1 MNKIVKVTYFISDFF
16 PNYNGRTIR
25 AYNICKFVNDHKKF
39 KVIIITPYLSDFKK
53 RRISKNEKIDS
64 LLVFRFKPFNFLKIL
79 RVLIKE
85 RIEIIH
91 FRYPL
96 YKWTIY
102 LFFAKILGISVVME
116 DHSTHTTD
124 NIIKRLEYKLILK
137 ISKHIITISNY
148 LRKFYLKVYN
158 KSKSSIS
165 TIYNGINLEKFSLSN
180 IKIKKSELK
189 EKYNLA
195 NKWVVGFFGTYY
207 DWEGLNLLIK
217 AIYKIH
223 QKGKSINGLFIGHG
237 PEESKL
243 LDLVKKFNL
252 QDIIKFTGPIN
263 YNEIQNY
270 INLLDIFISPRPHI
284 KEFSYI
290 TPLKVLEVMG
300 LKKSIIASD
309 LPGFRK
315 VIKNNFTGLLI
326 EPNNI
331 GDLVKKILI
340 LFNNPLMMKEIG
352 ENAFKFIEKNY
363 SWKIMIKPLLKIYK
377 KLSKN

>member
-53 RRISKNEKIDS
+53 RRIPKSEKIDS

-124 NIIKRLEYKLILK
+124 NIMKRLEYKLLLK

-180 IKIKKSELK
+180 IKINKSELK

-223 QKGKSINGLFIGHG
+223 QKGTSINGLFIGHG

-270 INLLDIFISPRPHI
+270 INLLDIFISPRPNI

>member
-1 MNKIVKVTYFISDFF
+1 
-16 PNYNGRTIR
+16 
-25 AYNICKFVNDHKKF
+25 
-39 KVIIITPYLSDFKK
+39 
-53 RRISKNEKIDS
+53 
-64 LLVFRFKPFNFLKIL
+64 
-79 RVLIKE
+79 
-85 RIEIIH
+85 
-91 FRYPL
+91 
-96 YKWTIY
+96 
-102 LFFAKILGISVVME
+102 
-116 DHSTHTTD
+116 
-124 NIIKRLEYKLILK
+124 
-137 ISKHIITISNY
+137 
-148 LRKFYLKVYN
+148 
-158 KSKSSIS
+158 
-165 TIYNGINLEKFSLSN
+165 
-180 IKIKKSELK
+180 KSELK

-270 INLLDIFISPRPHI
+270 INLLDIFITPRPFI
-284 KEFSYI
+284 KEFSFI

-315 VIKNNFTGLLI
+315 IIKNNFTGLLI